1 MREFRINF
9 LNQTFRDPNGQQF
22 QNNTVKTAKYTVLTF
37 FPLNLLVQF
46 SKMANFY
53 FLLLCLL
60 ELYPPVKT
68 AGGFITE
75 FVPLCLVVGVSMIK
89 DVFEDR
95 KRHQSDDEENK
106 RPARCIRRG
115 ENRMLEC

>member
-1 MREFRINF
+1 
-9 LNQTFRDPNGQQF
+9 
-22 QNNTVKTAKYTVLTF
+22 
-37 FPLNLLVQF
+37 
-46 SKMANFY
+46 MANFY

-75 FVPLCLVVGVSMIK
+75 FVPLCLVVGISMVK

-95 KRHQSDDEENK
+95 KRHLSDDEENQ

-115 ENRMLEC
+115 ENRMLDCKAKDI